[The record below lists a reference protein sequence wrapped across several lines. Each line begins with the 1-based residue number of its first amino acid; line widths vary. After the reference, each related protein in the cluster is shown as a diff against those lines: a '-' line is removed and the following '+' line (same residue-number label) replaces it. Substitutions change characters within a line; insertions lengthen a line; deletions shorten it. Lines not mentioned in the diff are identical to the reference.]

1 MAGWVH
7 VFDQATK
14 EQLAAKPDD
23 VFCASRAWGNGPL
36 ADLPGV
42 TGGVAEGGY

>member
-7 VFDQATK
+7 VFGAAIE
-14 EQLAAKPDD
+14 EQFAAKPDA
-23 VFCASRAWGNGPL
+23 VQRASRAWGNGPL